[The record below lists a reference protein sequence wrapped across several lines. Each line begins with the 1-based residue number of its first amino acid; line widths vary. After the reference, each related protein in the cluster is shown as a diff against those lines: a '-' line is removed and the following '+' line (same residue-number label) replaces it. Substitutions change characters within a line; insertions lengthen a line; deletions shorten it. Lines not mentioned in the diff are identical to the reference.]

1 MTLQTRVRVAAEQSP
16 LWTALMPARIFV
28 ETIAFLLTRVVR
40 ADDAGERDRVAVEVM
55 ADSAMGRS
63 LTALVAAT
71 DRAWTTSVVRRYAI
85 QTTQPFLNASLSEA
99 LRLGG
104 ITAIA
109 ASATALALRLAASPP
124 APLTWIVPSVAAMFG
139 AAVIVATRKS

>member
-1 MTLQTRVRVAAEQSP
+1 MTRQTRVRIAAEQSR
-16 LWTALMPARIFV
+16 LWTALMPFRIFV
-28 ETIAFLLTRVVR
+28 ETVAFLLTRATR
-40 ADDAGERDRVAVEVM
+40 PNDAGERDRVAVEVM
-55 ADSAMGRS
+55 ADSAIGRS

-71 DRAWTTSVVRRYAI
+71 DRAWITSAVRRYAI
-85 QTTQPFLNASLSEA
+85 QATEPFLNASVSGA

-124 APLTWIVPSVAAMFG
+124 APLTWIVPSVAAISG
-139 AAVIVATRKS
+139 AAVIVATRKP

>member
-1 MTLQTRVRVAAEQSP
+1 MTLRTRVHAAAELSP
-16 LWTALMPARIFV
+16 LWAALMPVRILV
-28 ETIAFLLTRVVR
+28 ETIAFLLKR
-40 ADDAGERDRVAVEVM
+40 ATLPYDACERDRVAVDVM
-55 ADSAMGRS
+55 ADSAVGRG
-63 LTALVAAT
+63 LAALLAGT
-71 DRAWTTSVVRRYAI
+71 DRAWTTSVVRRFAI
-85 QTTQPFLNASLSEA
+85 QATQPFLNASLPEA

-109 ASATALALRLAASPP
+109 AAATALALRLAAAPP